1 MDTNKSLLQKAKD
14 NPQSDA
20 WFELID
26 IYEPLIAG
34 WIVRAGVEQTE
45 VSDITQEV
53 FQTMSR
59 EMVRFEHNGRTG
71 AFRNW
76 LKTTTINRCRRYWD
90 AKKRV
95 VSSSGSE
102 SSLDVLNELAD
113 PSSELSTLWDQE
125 HDHYVMKRIL
135 KLVES
140 EFTAQKFEVFVR
152 NAIKGE
158 PSESLAKEF
167 GITLGQ
173 VYKIKF
179 RVIERLREEADELI
193 NIPGF
198 FEQRKSQK

>member
-1 MDTNKSLLQKAKD
+1 
-14 NPQSDA
+14 
-20 WFELID
+20 
-26 IYEPLIAG
+26 
-34 WIVRAGVEQTE
+34 
-45 VSDITQEV
+45 
-53 FQTMSR
+53 
-59 EMVRFEHNGRTG
+59 
-71 AFRNW
+71 
-76 LKTTTINRCRRYWD
+76 
-90 AKKRV
+90 
-95 VSSSGSE
+95 
-102 SSLDVLNELAD
+102 
-113 PSSELSTLWDQE
+113 
-125 HDHYVMKRIL
+125 MKRIL